1 MILFR
6 SASAFFL
13 LTVSFANAQ
22 TVKSFPTDDEISLVV
37 TQTERAVQQ
46 LKPLIDQEEIR
57 IGKSATDA
65 VAKDRQVVEAL
76 ELAVNTLKSQPQV
89 FNSPLGFSFFE
100 WLDDASRNSAL
111 CGSNA
116 LSEAAKQITQGNI
129 KKVDSLIHLAQS
141 CTEVSTLLDTV
152 SENAGALYQRY
163 VAGIAQ
169 LADQATD
176 AAQKCVDVL
185 KKNGAASPKK

>member
-1 MILFR
+1 MALFR
-6 SASAFFL
+6 CASAFVL
-13 LTVSFANAQ
+13 LAVSFASAQ
-22 TVKSFPTDDEISLVV
+22 TNKSFPTDDEINLVV

-57 IGKSATDA
+57 IGKSAGD

-89 FNSPLGFSFFE
+89 FNSPLGFSFFQ
-100 WLDDASRNSAL
+100 WLDDASRNALL
-111 CGSNA
+111 CGSSA
-116 LSEAAKQITQGNI
+116 LKEATVQIIGGN
-129 KKVDSLIHLAQS
+129 KNKADSLLHLAQS
-141 CTEVSTLLDTV
+141 CSDVSTLIYTV

-163 VAGIAQ
+163 VAGTAQ

-176 AAQKCVDVL
+176 AAQKCVEVL
-185 KKNGAASPKK
+185 KKNGAPAKK